1 VRPFFEQAAVSARDG
16 QRPLAER
23 LAAVRLLGY
32 APFVM
37 AAPAL
42 QALFTPDT
50 SGEVHAAAVR
60 ALSLHDN
67 PRVAEMLLAG
77 WFSYSP
83 SARREVLEALLAR
96 PSRVAQLLDAI
107 EQKNVLPGQIEL
119 ARLDQL
125 RKHPDAKL
133 RQRAQKL
140 LAGQASPD
148 RKKVLDDYRSALDLK
163 SDAVRGKAVFKKNCV
178 VCHRLDN
185 EGVEVGPDL
194 VAVLR
199 NKSPQQLLSDILDP
213 SREVDPRYINYL
225 VSTRAGRSFTGMVA
239 VETAASIT
247 LRRAEKAEDT
257 ILRSQVEEVV
267 ATAKS
272 VMPEGLEMQLSKQD
286 VADLIAYLQAAGV
299 PR

>member
-1 VRPFFEQAAVSARDG
+1 LLSSAGAENRAWQTAVLEGLGQGLQNSGRSLARMWEQPTPALTAAVEQVRPFFEQAAVSARDG
-16 QRPLAER
+16 KRPLAER

-163 SDAVRGKAVFKKNCV
+163 SDAVRGKAVPARQRGC
-178 VCHRLDN
+178 R
-185 EGVEVGPDL
+185 GGP
-194 VAVLR
+194 R
-199 NKSPQQLLSDILDP
+199 
-213 SREVDPRYINYL
+213 SR
-225 VSTRAGRSFTGMVA
+225 
-239 VETAASIT
+239 
-247 LRRAEKAEDT
+247 RRAAEQVAAAT
-257 ILRSQVEEVV
+257 ALGHPRSQ
-267 ATAKS
+267 
-272 VMPEGLEMQLSKQD
+272 P
-286 VADLIAYLQAAGV
+286 
-299 PR
+299 